1 MSYKSEN
8 WKEKL
13 EQVRNHIAL
22 KEGSVEKTADEILE
36 SQIEEEL
43 KTFDDI
49 QEVTDKEINAVK
61 KLSKLIEKAKKDY
74 FKIAKM
80 GDQTLK
86 DTKFNEKYES
96 ILKAQQ
102 EILSL
107 IGELSNQKMMQ
118 GEEVVEE
125 EVILEASMGDMIKK
139 VFNTKSETEAMG
151 IAKLLNMTD
160 VKVALGMQKQNPKG
174 FTKTTF
180 AMGADNSNK
189 DMIKD
194 KDLMKMFKKAG
205 VKPLPEE
212 KDDDLM
218 NSYRSML
225 EAKSFNQKDIDIVAK
240 LTDRNEHT
248 LSLMHIANLVGDRDA
263 GKKLEMISKL
273 HREYGSLHQGL
284 QMMRDEIYASLKKQM
299 MKYSNGNDMYNAT

>member
-80 GDQTLK
+80 GDKTLK

-107 IGELSNQKMMQ
+107 IGDLSNQKMMQ
-118 GEEVVEE
+118 GEEVEE
-125 EVILEASMGDMIKK
+125 EVIDEKIVATGDAISKIFKTKDKK
-139 VFNTKSETEAMG
+139 EIDG
-151 IAKLLNMTD
+151 IANLMSMTG
-160 VKVALGMQKQNPKG
+160 VKVLQSMQKQNPKG
-174 FTKTTF
+174 FKRMAAKMGELPAMEEVEVEESVEKTTEKLVERNMLGRL
-180 AMGADNSNK
+180 AKQLKLNEEGK
-189 DMIKD
+189 Q
-194 KDLMKMFKKAG
+194 KMFAYF
-205 VKPLPEE
+205 E
-212 KDDDLM
+212 KG
-218 NSYRSML
+218 
-225 EAKSFNQKDIDIVAK
+225 E
-240 LTDRNEHT
+240 
-248 LSLMHIANLVGDRDA
+248 
-263 GKKLEMISKL
+263 
-273 HREYGSLHQGL
+273 
-284 QMMRDEIYASLKKQM
+284 LKQ
-299 MKYSNGNDMYNAT
+299 

>member
-22 KEGSVEKTADEILE
+22 KEGSVEKSADDILND
-36 SQIEEEL
+36 QIEESLNSIEE
-43 KTFDDI
+43 DVVEV

-80 GDQTLK
+80 GDKTLK

-118 GEEVVEE
+118 KEGVETLDEKSKDVRKRYRGKEQKSVNSLIMQNGVDKIQKLFDDEPKEFDALIGRLAKLESVEHDEIVLGE
-125 EVILEASMGDMIKK
+125 AGMGDKIGKLFRTKDKK
-139 VFNTKSETEAMG
+139 EIDG
-151 IAKLLNMTD
+151 IANHMNMTS
-160 VKVALGMQKQNPKG
+160 VKVLQAMMKQNPKG
-174 FTKTTF
+174 FKRMAKKMGELPAMEEVQESVEKTTEKLVERNMLGRL
-180 AMGADNSNK
+180 AKQLKLNEEGK
-189 DMIKD
+189 Q
-194 KDLMKMFKKAG
+194 KMFTYF
-205 VKPLPEE
+205 E
-212 KDDDLM
+212 KGEL
-218 NSYRSML
+218 
-225 EAKSFNQKDIDIVAK
+225 NQ
-240 LTDRNEHT
+240 
-248 LSLMHIANLVGDRDA
+248 
-263 GKKLEMISKL
+263 
-273 HREYGSLHQGL
+273 
-284 QMMRDEIYASLKKQM
+284 
-299 MKYSNGNDMYNAT
+299 

>member
-22 KEGSVEKTADEILE
+22 KEGSVEKSADDILND
-36 SQIEEEL
+36 QIEESLNSIEE
-43 KTFDDI
+43 DVVDV

-80 GDQTLK
+80 GDKTLK

-118 GEEVVEE
+118 KEGVDEEVEQLV
-125 EVILEASMGDMIKK
+125 EASAGAMIDKLFKTGGDKMFQYG
-139 VFNTKSETEAMG
+139 V
-151 IAKLLNMTD
+151 AKLLNMTG
-160 VKVALGMQKQNPKG
+160 VKVAMAMQKQNPKG
-174 FTKTTF
+174 FENTMK
-180 AMGADNSNK
+180 AMGKDNK
-189 DMIKD
+189 IKLATNNA
-194 KDLMKMFKKAG
+194 LMKMFKQQG

-212 KDDDLM
+212 SEESVEKTTEKLVER
-218 NSYRSML
+218 NML
-225 EAKSFNQKDIDIVAK
+225 GRLAKQLKLNEEGKQKMFAYFEKGELNQ
-240 LTDRNEHT
+240 
-248 LSLMHIANLVGDRDA
+248 
-263 GKKLEMISKL
+263 
-273 HREYGSLHQGL
+273 
-284 QMMRDEIYASLKKQM
+284 
-299 MKYSNGNDMYNAT
+299 